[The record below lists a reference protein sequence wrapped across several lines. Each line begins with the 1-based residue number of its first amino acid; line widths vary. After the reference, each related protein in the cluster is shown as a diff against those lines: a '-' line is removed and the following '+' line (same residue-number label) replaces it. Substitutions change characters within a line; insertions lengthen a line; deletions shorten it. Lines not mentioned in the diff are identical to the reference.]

1 MDTEPALRTNPPS
14 LISHVANARS
24 ARAVMVWW
32 MLGLSASIC
41 VLAILA
47 LHRRAIDYTHA
58 DGARDA
64 LKNSSVDDTRYLDL
78 RLER

>member
-1 MDTEPALRTNPPS
+1 
-14 LISHVANARS
+14 
-24 ARAVMVWW
+24 MVWW